1 MTWSPSLSLAH
12 LLPNLF
18 GALCEHPRT
27 PGPGKGVT
35 GEGEPPRILAPGPR
49 FLPIC
54 PHLIQ
59 NATIFPKT
67 ADKATRSYT
76 TWGRNTPRFILRTN
90 HTLSTRGWGGCEG
103 PQLTGDTPHPG
114 DISTY
119 PPGGQT
125 PRSAARGSPGHLQAC
140 VSRAWGGRPHSPP
153 GAQRMNPSW
162 WGAGTDCLSSLLSPA
177 SLFSW
182 IFSYKALRRMKAGRC
197 GWRSRAGPVA
207 LSLVLLMLNFSLFL
221 PRNSLILSVH
231 AQT

>member
-1 MTWSPSLSLAH
+1 MVSS
-12 LLPNLF
+12 
-18 GALCEHPRT
+18 E
-27 PGPGKGVT
+27 
-35 GEGEPPRILAPGPR
+35 RIPWA
-49 FLPIC
+49 
-54 PHLIQ
+54 
-59 NATIFPKT
+59 
-67 ADKATRSYT
+67 
-76 TWGRNTPRFILRTN
+76 
-90 HTLSTRGWGGCEG
+90 
-103 PQLTGDTPHPG
+103 
-114 DISTY
+114 
-119 PPGGQT
+119 PPGMCLESMG
-125 PRSAARGSPGHLQAC
+125 GS
-140 VSRAWGGRPHSPP
+140 PHSPP